1 MQTPDPA
8 GILEQFNH
16 TITTWIN
23 YLDDYTLEMLH
34 QQPLPGSWSLGQ
46 VYIHIID
53 DTQYQAGQMKQ
64 ALTDVHNSHED
75 MHPNAR
81 QMFLHNSF
89 PDIQIEGP
97 ATNTPIRQPQSKE
110 ELREALLQIKADV
123 NKSAED
129 QQLLKA
135 KGKSLHPGLLYF
147 SAAEWVQFMEMHM
160 RHHFRQKERIDM
172 RLFTC

>member
-1 MQTPDPA
+1 MQRLDPA
-8 GILEQFNH
+8 EILERFNH
-16 TITTWIN
+16 TITTWVN

-34 QQPLPGSWSLGQ
+34 RQPLPDSWSLGQ

-53 DTQYQAGQMKQ
+53 DTQYQVAQMKL
-64 ALTDVHNSHED
+64 ALSDVDNSKED

-89 PDIQIEGP
+89 PDMQIEGP

-110 ELREALLQIKADV
+110 ELRQALLQIQADV

-129 QQLLKA
+129 QPLLNA
-135 KGKSLHPGLLYF
+135 TGKSLHPGLLYF

>member
-1 MQTPDPA
+1 MQTLDPA
-8 GILEQFNH
+8 DILKQFNH
-16 TITTWIN
+16 TITSWLN
-23 YLDDYTLEMLH
+23 YLDDYTIEMLH

-53 DTQYQAGQMKQ
+53 DTQYQVGQMKL
-64 ALTDVHNSHED
+64 ALSDVHNKHED

-89 PDIQIEGP
+89 PEIQIEGP

-110 ELREALLQIKADV
+110 ELKQALLSIKAEV
-123 NKSAED
+123 NQSAGN
-129 QQLLKA
+129 QQLLKS
-135 KGKSLHPGLLYF
+135 KGKSLHPGLLFF

-160 RHHFRQKERIDM
+160 RHHFRQKDRID
-172 RLFTC
+172 RQLFTC